1 MKKVSVD
8 LEVYTFQIDFAHH
21 VSNIVYIQWLEIGR
35 LKLLE
40 EIGIPTDEAEK
51 RGITPILVNTNIR
64 YKQPIYFGD
73 KVRMEVWV
81 GEMKAAS
88 AIMEFRIYKNDGVLA
103 AEAQQTGLFMNLETK
118 KPYRI
123 TPEERALF
131 EKFTEE
137 K

>member
-21 VSNIVYIQWLEIGR
+21 VSNIVYIQWLEVGR

-40 EIGIPTDEAEK
+40 GIGLPADEAAK

-73 KVRMEVWV
+73 KVRMEIWV

-88 AIMEFRIYKNDGVLA
+88 AVMEFRIYKNGGPLA
-103 AEAQQTGLFMNLETK
+103 AEAQQTGLFINLETK

-123 TPEERALF
+123 TKEERALF
-131 EKFTEE
+131 EKFME
-137 K
+137 

>member
-1 MKKVSVD
+1 MKKVSFD

-40 EIGIPTDEAEK
+40 EIGLPADEAAK

-73 KVRMEVWV
+73 NVRMEVWV

-88 AIMEFRIYKNDGVLA
+88 AVMEFRIYKNGDALA
-103 AEAQQTGLFMNLETK
+103 AEAQQTGLFINLETK

-123 TPEERALF
+123 TKEERALF
-131 EKFTEE
+131 EKFME
-137 K
+137 

>member
-21 VSNIVYIQWLEIGR
+21 VSNIVYIQWLEVGR

-40 EIGIPTDEAEK
+40 GIGLPADEAAK

-73 KVRMEVWV
+73 KVRMEIWV

-88 AIMEFRIYKNDGVLA
+88 AVMEFRIYKNGGTLA
-103 AEAQQTGLFMNLETK
+103 AEAQQTGLFINLETK

-123 TPEERALF
+123 TKEERALF
-131 EKFTEE
+131 EKFME
-137 K
+137 

>member
-8 LEVYTFQIDFAHH
+8 LEVYTYQIDFAHH

-51 RGITPILVNTNIR
+51 RGITPVLVNTNIR
-64 YKQPIYFGD
+64 YKQPVYFGE

-81 GEMKAAS
+81 GEMKSAS
-88 AIMEFRIYKNDGVLA
+88 AIMEFRIYKNGNTLA

-131 EKFTEE
+131 EKFTE
-137 K
+137 